1 MISSRASDPSLVRRM
16 CIAGLLAGAAV
27 LLSGV
32 SIPMGPTRCFPFQHA
47 VNAIA
52 GVLLGPWWAAGAA
65 VVTSIV
71 RNITGTGTL
80 FAFPGSIPGA
90 LVVGFA
96 YRFIRKDWVALLEPI
111 GTGPIGAT
119 LSALLLGPA
128 LGKSFGF
135 VALQSAFLASSIP
148 GAIIGYAILRILSR
162 TASGRDFA
170 KD

>member
-1 MISSRASDPSLVRRM
+1 MLSSRTTDPALIRRT
-16 CIAGLLAGAAV
+16 CIAGLLAAAAV
-27 LLSGV
+27 LLSGI
-32 SIPMGPTRCFPFQHA
+32 SIPVGPTKCFPFQHA

-65 VVTSIV
+65 VVTSVV

-96 YRFIRKDWVALLEPI
+96 YRFLRKDWAALLEPL
-111 GTGPIGAT
+111 GTGPVGAT

-128 LGKSFGF
+128 LGMAPGF
-135 VALQSAFLASSIP
+135 TALQSAFLASSIP
-148 GAIIGYAILRILSR
+148 GAIIGYAVLRILRR
-162 TASGRDFA
+162 TIRGEDPA
-170 KD
+170 KN